1 MLRLLS
7 SSEETRSV
15 MGTQPAEAT
24 EPEPETEEV
33 AVFRDREG
41 RQIKNV
47 KLDRLFFGELNERL
61 EPGDLEGLSRS
72 IRQVGVLE
80 PILVRPVGERFEI
93 IAGGRR
99 FRAASVAGLQS
110 VPCQIKELDDVQAL
124 QASFQENEERKSA
137 SPLEYGLLCWK
148 LANRSES
155 LKEVADLLGKT
166 QSWVESR
173 INAYELYRK
182 AHVLAKE
189 KTFNGEQSLEDNSAP
204 PALGLV
210 DANMIMQAVTSRP
223 VNRYLAQ
230 TGGTID
236 DERTRLLKELSASF
250 PKLGPRQKRK
260 LVSEFKRNPR
270 QSIPELTQRIIEEP
284 PGVKVSIS
292 FNAEITARLTRMLDR
307 KGERLEQWLR
317 RVAVE
322 ELEKEESDLL
332 TRGA

>member
-1 MLRLLS
+1 
-7 SSEETRSV
+7 
-15 MGTQPAEAT
+15 MGTQPAE
-24 EPEPETEEV
+24 ENEPETDNEEV
-33 AVFRDREG
+33 TVFRDREG
-41 RQIKNV
+41 RQLKNIKV
-47 KLDRLFFGELNERL
+47 DKLFFGELNERL

-72 IRQVGVLE
+72 IKQVGVLE
-80 PILVRPVGERFEI
+80 PLLVRPVGDRYEI

-99 FRAASVAGLQS
+99 YRAAANAGLFS

-166 QSWVESR
+166 QAWVESR

-182 AHVLAKE
+182 ANVLARE
-189 KTFNGEQSLEDNSAP
+189 KTFNGERGSQDPSSP

-236 DERTRLLKELSASF
+236 DERTRLLKELSDSF
-250 PKLGPRQKRK
+250 PKLAPRQKRE
-260 LVSEFKRNPR
+260 LGSGLTRNPR
-270 QSIPELTQRIIEEP
+270 QSIEALTQKIIDEP

-292 FNAEITARLTRMLDR
+292 FNAEISARLTRMLDR

-317 RVAVE
+317 RIAVE
-322 ELEKEESDLL
+322 ELEREEQDF
-332 TRGA
+332 TGRGA

>member
-1 MLRLLS
+1 M
-7 SSEETRSV
+7 
-15 MGTQPAEAT
+15 AT
-24 EPEPETEEV
+24 EPIEAEEGTPDESGSSI
-33 AVFRDREG
+33 FRDREG
-41 RQIKNV
+41 RQLKNIKV
-47 KLDRLFFGELNERL
+47 DKLFFGELNERL
-61 EPGDLEGLSRS
+61 EPGDLGGLSRS

-80 PILVRPVGERFEI
+80 PLLVRPVGDRFEI

-99 FRAASVAGLQS
+99 YRAAADAGLLS

-166 QSWVESR
+166 QAWVESR

-182 AHVLAKE
+182 ANVLARE
-189 KTFNGEQSLEDNSAP
+189 KTFNGERNSENVSLP

-230 TGGTID
+230 ASGTI
-236 DERTRLLKELSASF
+236 E
-250 PKLGPRQKRK
+250 
-260 LVSEFKRNPR
+260 
-270 QSIPELTQRIIEEP
+270 
-284 PGVKVSIS
+284 
-292 FNAEITARLTRMLDR
+292 
-307 KGERLEQWLR
+307 
-317 RVAVE
+317 
-322 ELEKEESDLL
+322 
-332 TRGA
+332 

>member
-1 MLRLLS
+1 MAKQAGTS
-7 SSEETRSV
+7 MGAQPSDPSETKDE
-15 MGTQPAEAT
+15 GEDL
-24 EPEPETEEV
+24 

-47 KLDRLFFGELNERL
+47 KLDKLFFGELNERL
-61 EPGDLEGLSRS
+61 DPGDLEGLARS
-72 IRQVGVLE
+72 IKQVGVLE

-99 FRAASVAGLQS
+99 YRAAGMVSLGS

-148 LANRSES
+148 LATRSES

-166 QSWVESR
+166 QAWVESR

-182 AHVLAKE
+182 AHVLAME
-189 KTFNGEQSLEDNSAP
+189 KTFNGELASIDPSSP

-230 TGGTID
+230 TGGSIE
-236 DERTRLLKELSASF
+236 DERTRVVKELSAAF

-270 QSIPELTQRIIEEP
+270 QSVYELTQKIIEEP
-284 PGVKVSIS
+284 PGIKVSIS
-292 FNAEITARLTRMLDR
+292 FNAEISARLSRMLDR

-317 RVAVE
+317 RIAVE
-322 ELEKEESDLL
+322 ELEREEHEMV
-332 TRGA
+332 TKGV

>member
-1 MLRLLS
+1 M
-7 SSEETRSV
+7 
-15 MGTQPAEAT
+15 AT
-24 EPEPETEEV
+24 EPTEAEEEESD
-33 AVFRDREG
+33 AAGLSIFRDREG
-41 RQIKNV
+41 RQLRNI
-47 KLDRLFFGELNERL
+47 KLDKLFFGELNERL
-61 EPGDLEGLSRS
+61 EPGNLEGLSRS
-72 IRQVGVLE
+72 IKQVGVLE
-80 PILVRPVGERFEI
+80 PLLVRPVGDRYEI

-99 FRAASVAGLQS
+99 YRGAADAGLQS

-148 LANRSES
+148 LANRTES

-166 QSWVESR
+166 QAWVESR

-182 AHVLAKE
+182 ANVLAKE
-189 KTFNGEQSLEDNSAP
+189 KTFNGERSSGDSLSP
-204 PALGLV
+204 PAIGLV

-230 TGGTID
+230 TSGTVEE
-236 DERTRLLKELSASF
+236 ERTRLVRELSGAF

-270 QSIPELTQRIIEEP
+270 QPIHDLTQRIIEEP
-284 PGVKVSIS
+284 PGIKISLS
-292 FNAEITARLTRMLDR
+292 FNSEISARLSRMLER

-317 RVAVE
+317 HVAVE
-322 ELEKEESDLL
+322 ELEKEERELGI
-332 TRGA
+332 RGV

>member
-1 MLRLLS
+1 
-7 SSEETRSV
+7 
-15 MGTQPAEAT
+15 MGTQTTDAQDEGAEGEGVT
-24 EPEPETEEV
+24 
-33 AVFRDREG
+33 VFRDREG
-41 RQIKNV
+41 RQVKNIKLE
-47 KLDRLFFGELNERL
+47 KLFFGELNERL

-72 IRQVGVLE
+72 IKQVGVLE

-99 FRAASVAGLQS
+99 YRAAMAAGLQS

-148 LANRSES
+148 LANRCEN
-155 LKEVADLLGKT
+155 LREVADLLGKT

-189 KTFNGEQSLEDNSAP
+189 KTFNGEQGAGDIASP
-204 PALGLV
+204 PSLGLV

-223 VNRYLAQ
+223 VSRYLAQ
-230 TGGTID
+230 TGGTIEE
-236 DERTRLLKELSASF
+236 ERTRILIELSGAF
-250 PKLGPRQKRK
+250 PKLGPRQKKK

-270 QSIPELTQRIIEEP
+270 ESISQLTQRIIEEP
-284 PGVKVSIS
+284 PGIKISIS
-292 FNAEITARLTRMLDR
+292 FNAEITARLARMLDR

-317 RVAVE
+317 RIAVD
-322 ELEKEESDLL
+322 ELEKEERELGN
-332 TRGA
+332 RGV

>member
-1 MLRLLS
+1 MRPPPS
-7 SSEETRSV
+7 RSEATAD
-15 MGTQPAEAT
+15 MGTQPAE
-24 EPEPETEEV
+24 ENEPETDNEEV
-33 AVFRDREG
+33 TVFRDREG
-41 RQIKNV
+41 RQVKNV
-47 KLDRLFFGELNERL
+47 KLDKLFFGELNERL

-72 IRQVGVLE
+72 IKQVGVLE
-80 PILVRPVGERFEI
+80 PLLVRPVGDRFEI

-99 FRAASVAGLQS
+99 YRAAADSGLLS

-166 QSWVESR
+166 QAWVESR

-182 AHVLAKE
+182 ANVLAKE
-189 KTFNGEQSLEDNSAP
+189 KTFNGEQIGEASSAP

-236 DERTRLLKELSASF
+236 EERTRLLKELSGAF

-270 QSIPELTQRIIEEP
+270 QSVQELTQKIIDEP
-284 PGVKVSIS
+284 PGIKISLS
-292 FNAEITARLTRMLDR
+292 FNAEISARLARMLER

-317 RVAVE
+317 RIAVE
-322 ELEKEESDLL
+322 KLEDEEREQSPK
-332 TRGA
+332 RG

>member
-1 MLRLLS
+1 
-7 SSEETRSV
+7 
-15 MGTQPAEAT
+15 MGTQQVDANDETT
-24 EPEPETEEV
+24 ESEDVT
-33 AVFRDREG
+33 VFRDREG
-41 RQIKNV
+41 RQVKNI
-47 KLDRLFFGELNERL
+47 KLDKLFFGELNERL

-80 PILVRPVGERFEI
+80 PILARPVGERFEI

-99 FRAASVAGLQS
+99 YRAAQVAGLQS
-110 VPCQIKELDDVQAL
+110 VPCQVKELDDVQAL

-166 QSWVESR
+166 QAWVESR

-182 AHVLAKE
+182 AHVLARE
-189 KTFNGEQSLEDNSAP
+189 KTFNGEQSSEGTSAP

-230 TGGTID
+230 TSGTID
-236 DERTRLLKELSASF
+236 EERTRVLKELSDAF

-260 LVSEFKRNPR
+260 LVSEFKRNPK
-270 QSIPELTQRIIEEP
+270 QSIQELSQRIIEEP
-284 PGVKVSIS
+284 PGIKISIS
-292 FNAEITARLTRMLDR
+292 FNAEISARLGRMLDR

-317 RVAVE
+317 RIAVE
-322 ELEKEESDLL
+322 ELEREEQRFVE
-332 TRGA
+332 RGA

>member
-1 MLRLLS
+1 
-7 SSEETRSV
+7 
-15 MGTQPAEAT
+15 MGIEPADANES
-24 EPEPETEEV
+24 EPETEDIT
-33 AVFRDREG
+33 VFRDREG
-41 RQIKNV
+41 RQVKNV
-47 KLDRLFFGELNERL
+47 KLDKLFFGELNERL

-72 IRQVGVLE
+72 IKQVGVLE

-99 FRAASVAGLQS
+99 FRAAAVAGLQS

-166 QSWVESR
+166 QAWVESR
-173 INAYELYRK
+173 INAYELYRR

-189 KTFNGEQSLEDNSAP
+189 KTFNGEQSPGATSAP
-204 PALGLV
+204 PSLGLV

-236 DERTRLLKELSASF
+236 DERTRLLKELSDSF

-260 LVSEFKRNPR
+260 LVSE
-270 QSIPELTQRIIEEP
+270 SIQVLTQKIIEEP
-284 PGVKVSIS
+284 PGVKISIS
-292 FNAEITARLTRMLDR
+292 FNAEISARLTRMLDR

-317 RVAVE
+317 RIAVE
-322 ELEKEESDLL
+322 ELEREEQDF
-332 TRGA
+332 TGRGV

>member
-1 MLRLLS
+1 
-7 SSEETRSV
+7 

-166 QSWVESR
+166 QAWVESR
-173 INAYELYRK
+173 INAYELYRR

-189 KTFNGEQSLEDNSAP
+189 KTFNGGQSPGDTSAP
-204 PALGLV
+204 PSLGLV

-236 DERTRLLKELSASF
+236 DERTRLLKELSDSF

-260 LVSEFKRNPR
+260 LVSEFKRNPKG
-270 QSIPELTQRIIEEP
+270 SIHLLTQKIIEEP

-292 FNAEITARLTRMLDR
+292 FNAEISARLTRMLDR
-307 KGERLEQWLR
+307 KGERLEQWIR
-317 RVAVE
+317 RIAVE
-322 ELEKEESDLL
+322 ELEREEQDF
-332 TRGA
+332 TGRGA